1 MAETHSI
8 LYIGEDPT
16 VMQILERIHF
26 GRVEQ
31 CSNGLSASQWLT
43 YGNFNPF
50 TNNELNCPIRHPEL
64 IVCESNLPGSGGIA
78 LYKEFKKKLLIDNQ
92 PFILISNRFNYDLR
106 EAAKKEGIQE
116 YFGKPLNEAL
126 FQERLRYFFDYYKPS
141 EQQDVEAKNN
151 ADDFLI
157 PYKTPL
163 IKRLFDV
170 IMSSIVLLMLSP
182 ILLLVAIA
190 IKIESKGPIV
200 YKSKRVGSNFKI
212 FNFLKFRSMYPDA
225 DKRLKEVAHLN
236 QYQIDEVELVCKD
249 CAKLPEGKLCSP
261 AYYYD
266 GERICENMAIKRKKA
281 KKAFLKIQN
290 DPRVTKVGN
299 FIRNTSIDELPQL
312 INVLKGDMSIVGNRP
327 LPLNE
332 AYAITKSK
340 WGRRFRAAAGLTGL
354 WQVELRGKGG
364 IMSEEERFMLDNQYA
379 ENNSFIGD
387 IKLILRTI
395 PALLQKGNV

>member
-1 MAETHSI
+1 MADQNTI
-8 LYIGEDPT
+8 LYIGEDHSVIST
-16 VMQILERIHF
+16 LENLNF
-26 GRVEQ
+26 GDVVQ

-43 YGNFNPF
+43 NSMFNPF
-50 TNNELNCPIRHPEL
+50 LQEEINYTIRKPEL
-64 IVCESNLPGSGGIA
+64 IVCESNLSGSGGIP
-78 LYKEFKKKLLIDNQ
+78 LFKELKKRLLIQGQ
-92 PFILISNRFNYDLR
+92 PFILISNKFSYDLR
-106 EAAKKEGIQE
+106 EKAKNEGIQE
-116 YFGKPLNEAL
+116 YFSKPLNDEL
-126 FQERLRYFFDYYKPS
+126 FKERLQYFFDYYKPH
-141 EQQDVEAKNN
+141 EIINTKEAPEE
-151 ADDFLI
+151 FLV

-163 IKRLFDV
+163 IKRLFD
-170 IMSSIVLLMLSP
+170 IIASSIALLMLSP
-182 ILLLVAIA
+182 ILCMVAIA

-200 YKSKRVGSNFKI
+200 YKSKRVGANFNV
-212 FNFLKFRSMYPDA
+212 FGFLKFRSMYPDA

-236 QYQIDEVELVCKD
+236 QYKNEEVEIICKE
-249 CAKLPEGKLCSP
+249 CAKLPDGKFCSP

-266 GERICENMAIKRKKA
+266 GERICENLALKRRKA

-299 FIRNTSIDELPQL
+299 FIRNSSIDELPQL
-312 INVLKGDMSIVGNRP
+312 INVLKGDMSVVGNRP

-364 IMSEEERFMLDNQYA
+364 LMSEEERFMLDNQYA

>member
-1 MAETHSI
+1 MPKTI
-8 LYIGEDPT
+8 LYIGNDSNVIRT
-16 VMQILERIHF
+16 LESLEF
-26 GRVEQ
+26 GQVEQ

-43 YGNFNPF
+43 YGTFNPF
-50 TNNELNCPIRHPEL
+50 KAENTTQEIRKPEL
-64 IVCESNLPGSGGIA
+64 IVCESNLPGTGGIA
-78 LYKEFKKKLLIDNQ
+78 LFKELKRLQLIQNQ
-92 PFILISNRFNYDLR
+92 TFVLISNQFNYGLR
-106 EAAKKEGIQE
+106 ENAKNEGIQE
-116 YFGKPLNEAL
+116 YFSKPLNEIQ
-126 FQERLRYFFDYYKPS
+126 FKERLQYFFDYYQPHKTISP
-141 EQQDVEAKNN
+141 EYKDINDE
-151 ADDFLI
+151 FLT
-157 PYKTPL
+157 PYKTAF
-163 IKRLFDV
+163 IKRIFD
-170 IMSSIVLLMLSP
+170 ITAAGSALILLSP
-182 ILLLVAIA
+182 ILLFVAAA

-200 YKSKRVGSNFKI
+200 YKSKRVGSNFKV

-225 DKRLKEVAHLN
+225 DQRIKEVAHLN
-236 QYQIDEVELVCKD
+236 QYKNEEVELTCKE
-249 CAKLPEGKLCSP
+249 CAKLPDGKLCSP

-266 GERICENMAIKRKKA
+266 GERICENLALKRKKA

-312 INVLKGDMSIVGNRP
+312 INVLKGDMSVVGNRP
-327 LPLNE
+327 LPTNE

-354 WQVELRGKGG
+354 WQVELRGRGG